1 MKFRI
6 NILMFD
12 EFETLDVFG
21 PVEIFGKM
29 PEVFELNFIS
39 LNGGIISNSH
49 GVRIETNIYEEA
61 SSTEE
66 ILFIPGGAG
75 TREEVRDKDF
85 IHLIEDIAT
94 KAKYILTVCTGSALL
109 AKTEILNNRKATTN
123 KKAFNWVTEQNE
135 KVLWIKQAR
144 WVKDGNIYTSAG
156 VSAGMDLALGFIE
169 DIFSKDQALDISQ
182 RIEYL
187 WNGDRE
193 YDPFSSLYD

>member
-29 PEVFELNFIS
+29 PEAIKLNFIS

-49 GVRIETNIYEEA
+49 GVKVETNIYEEDL
-61 SSTEE
+61 SFEE

-75 TREEVRDKDF
+75 TRDKVQDKE
-85 IHLIEDIAT
+85 LIKLIDKIAS
-94 KAKYILTVCTGSALL
+94 KAKYILTVCTGTALL

-123 KKAFNWVTEQNE
+123 KKAFAWVAEQNE
-135 KVLWIKQAR
+135 KVLWVKQAR

-169 DIFSKDQALDISQ
+169 DIFTKDKALDISQ

-187 WNGDRE
+187 WNEDRE
-193 YDPFSSLYD
+193 NDPFSRLYD

>member
-1 MKFRI
+1 M

-21 PVEIFGKM
+21 PVEIFGKI
-29 PEVFELNFIS
+29 PEAIKLNFIS

-49 GVRIETNIYEEA
+49 GVRVETNTYKEDL
-61 SSTEE
+61 SVEE

-75 TREEVRDKDF
+75 TREKVNDKEF
-85 IHLIEDIAT
+85 IKLINDIAS
-94 KAKYILTVCTGSALL
+94 KAKYVLTVCTGTALL
-109 AKTEILNNRKATTN
+109 AKTELLNNRKATTN

-144 WVKDGNIYTSAG
+144 WVKDENIYSSAG

-169 DIFSKDQALDISQ
+169 DIFSKDKALDISK
-182 RIEYL
+182 RIEYF
-187 WNGDRE
+187 WNEDRE
-193 YDPFSSLYD
+193 NDPFSRLYN